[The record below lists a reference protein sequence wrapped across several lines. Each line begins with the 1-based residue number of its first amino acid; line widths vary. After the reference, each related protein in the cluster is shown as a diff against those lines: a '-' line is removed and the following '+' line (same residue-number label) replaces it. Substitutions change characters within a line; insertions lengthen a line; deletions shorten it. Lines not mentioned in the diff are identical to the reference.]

1 MEIQLSPITVRGYV
15 AEEDK
20 FRALQAVVD
29 ALDGTVYG
37 SDQYTTHN
45 YGMSRVKIT
54 IEVE

>member
-15 AEEDK
+15 AEKDK

-37 SDQYTTHN
+37 SDQYTTYN
-45 YGMSRVKIT
+45 YDMTRVKIT

>member
-54 IEVE
+54 IEVG